1 MLLLVLHVTIFGIL
15 INLIILCFCP
25 AFIHFHY
32 LVSCV
37 KWAVMLVDSRID
49 RHVFGVADI
58 GSQFV
63 AVMVV
68 MVVMMVMW
76 ASLPYK
82 IL

>member
-1 MLLLVLHVTIFGIL
+1 
-15 INLIILCFCP
+15 
-25 AFIHFHY
+25 
-32 LVSCV
+32 
-37 KWAVMLVDSRID
+37 MLVDSRID

-68 MVVMMVMW
+68 MMVMW